1 MENAIHL
8 SRDGQTYGPYSVSQ
22 IRELIQS
29 GHASLEDD
37 AWKDGM
43 AGWQPLRT
51 LIPGTPPPAS
61 RSSDEVILQ
70 EPGVFV
76 SQSKIQLGSSV
87 FAPERIGG
95 VSITVE
101 ERKRLFPML
110 GMIFFGMMTVAGFLG
125 MTHEKEKGVGFIM
138 TFFIM
143 LPITL
148 WCAHRCFAPLKLTLM
163 VAASGGLQSA
173 LVGTDRDRMNRIA
186 AAIQRAILTLIVL
199 LGVMGSGLNAQDA
212 TEPTEPAPEEL
223 HLFVV
228 KVDQKGVLADKME
241 PHENATARR
250 MKITG
255 NPLASGMLPAG
266 VSREG
271 LGAALEPDW
280 KISHTLIFVKGEF
293 PGIAEG
299 DRKVVKAIR
308 NGSCKIT
315 SQKDG
320 EVKNIA
326 LWEVAKDPA
335 AR

>member
-22 IRELIQS
+22 IRDLIRS

-43 AGWQPLRT
+43 TGWQPLRS
-51 LIPGTPPPAS
+51 LLPPTPPAKAKAPAA
-61 RSSDEVILQ
+61 RAAEEVILQ
-70 EPGVFV
+70 EPGILI
-76 SQSKIQLGSSV
+76 SRSKIQLGSSV
-87 FAPERIGG
+87 FAPDRIGG
-95 VSITVE
+95 VSITQE
-101 ERKRLFPML
+101 ERRVVFPMIGL
-110 GMIFFGMMTVAGFLG
+110 IIFGLMTISGFFGMM
-125 MTHEKEKGVGFIM
+125 HEKDKGPAFIV
-138 TFFIM
+138 TFSIL

-186 AAIQRAILTLIVL
+186 AAIQKAILVL
-199 LGVMGSGLNAQDA
+199 VILFTTHRSLMAQESA
-212 TEPTEPAPEEL
+212 PSPQPTQEEL
-223 HLFVV
+223 HLLVV
-228 KVDQKGVLADKME
+228 KVDEKGVLADKME

-250 MKITG
+250 MKATG
-255 NPLASGMLPAG
+255 NPLASGMLPPG
-266 VSREG
+266 VNRAA

-280 KISHTLIFVKGEF
+280 RISGTLIFVKGEF

-299 DRKVVKAIR
+299 DRKVVKAVR
-308 NGSCKIT
+308 KGSCKIT

-320 EVKNIA
+320 EVKTIA
-326 LWEVAKDPA
+326 LYEM
-335 AR
+335 